1 MLGHILCFIFGFSSG
16 YIVIPSYNP
25 QQICSN
31 NAYHQRR
38 IQDTLVQSLPTQ
50 NNHLNNITLTQPQMA
65 IPCYDTNL
73 PLDNTEAEHL
83 NNPNI

>member
-31 NAYHQRR
+31 RPYHQRR
-38 IQDTLVQSLPTQ
+38 NQDTQVPSLPTQ
-50 NNHLNNITLTQPQMA
+50 NNHLNNITLTHPQMA

-73 PLDNTEAEHL
+73 PLANTEAEHL